1 MQLSNQE
8 AKRLRARY
16 GEWVLVTGASSGI
29 GQELAK
35 QFAST
40 GFKVII
46 TGRREAVLEELAT
59 QWFMQYQAEVVPLVG
74 DLSSPEQVQALI
86 EATRH
91 LPIGIA
97 VLNAGFGT
105 SGPFLE
111 ADLETEQNMLALN
124 CGAVLT
130 LSHHFA
136 ARMSQVGKGS
146 LVLMSSMVAFQGV
159 PRAAHYAATK
169 AYVQTLGEAL
179 ALELK
184 GKGVDVLC
192 AAPGP
197 VASGFSAR
205 ADMQMGRTLSPE
217 QVGVPII
224 RAIGRRSTTLP
235 GFLTKFLVYN
245 LRLLPRWTKV
255 RIMGQVM
262 GGFTQHQQAGTDP
275 AETK

>member
-1 MQLSNQE
+1 MQLSNKE
-8 AKRLRARY
+8 AARLQARY

-35 QFAST
+35 QFASR
-40 GFKVII
+40 GFKIVI
-46 TGRREAVLEELAT
+46 TGRRGAVLEELAT
-59 QWFMQYQAEVVPLVG
+59 QWFMEYQTEVIPVVG
-74 DLSSPEQVQALI
+74 DLSHPDQVQALI
-86 EATRH
+86 DATQH

-105 SGPFLE
+105 SGSFIHSDLE
-111 ADLETEQNMLALN
+111 AEQNMLALN
-124 CGAVLT
+124 CGAVLK

-136 ARMSQVGKGS
+136 GRMSQAGRGA

-159 PRAAHYAATK
+159 PHAANYAATK

-179 ALELK
+179 AVELK
-184 GKGVDVLC
+184 PKGVDVLC

-197 VASGFSAR
+197 VVSGFSAR
-205 ADMQMGRTLSPE
+205 ADMQMGQALSPE

-224 RAIGRRSTTLP
+224 RAIGRRSTSLP

-245 LRLLPRWTKV
+245 LRLLPRWAKV
-255 RIMGQVM
+255 RIMGQIM
-262 GGFTQHQQAGTDP
+262 GGFTQHQQVPINP
-275 AETK
+275 AEAN

>member
-1 MQLSNQE
+1 MQLSNKE
-8 AKRLRARY
+8 AARLQARY

-40 GFKVII
+40 GFKIVI
-46 TGRREAVLEELAT
+46 TGRRGAVLEELAT
-59 QWFMQYQAEVVPLVG
+59 QWFMEYQTEVIPVVG
-74 DLSSPEQVQALI
+74 DLSHPDQVQALI
-86 EATRH
+86 DATQH

-105 SGPFLE
+105 SGSFIHSDLE
-111 ADLETEQNMLALN
+111 AEQNMLALN
-124 CGAVLT
+124 CGAVLK

-136 ARMSQVGKGS
+136 GRMSQAGRGA

-159 PRAAHYAATK
+159 PHAANYAATK

-179 ALELK
+179 AVELK
-184 GKGVDVLC
+184 PKGVDVLC

-197 VASGFSAR
+197 VVSGFSAR
-205 ADMQMGRTLSPE
+205 ADMQMGQALSPE

-224 RAIGRRSTTLP
+224 RAIGRRSTSLP

-245 LRLLPRWTKV
+245 LRLLPRWAKV
-255 RIMGQVM
+255 RIMGQIM
-262 GGFTQHQQAGTDP
+262 GGFTQHQQVPINP
-275 AETK
+275 AEAN

>member
-1 MQLSNQE
+1 MQLSNKE
-8 AKRLRARY
+8 AARLQARY

-40 GFKVII
+40 GFKIVIA
-46 TGRREAVLEELAT
+46 GRRGAVLDELAT
-59 QWFMQYQAEVVPLVG
+59 QWFMEYQTEVIPVVG
-74 DLSSPEQVQALI
+74 DLSHPDQVQALI
-86 EATRH
+86 DATQH

-105 SGPFLE
+105 SGSFIHSDLE
-111 ADLETEQNMLALN
+111 AEQNMLALN
-124 CGAVLT
+124 CGAVLK

-136 ARMSQVGKGS
+136 GRMSQAGRGA

-159 PRAAHYAATK
+159 PHAANYAATK

-179 ALELK
+179 AVELK
-184 GKGVDVLC
+184 PKGVDVLC

-197 VASGFSAR
+197 VVSGFSAR
-205 ADMQMGRTLSPE
+205 ADMQMGQALSPE

-224 RAIGRRSTTLP
+224 RAIGRRSTSLP

-245 LRLLPRWTKV
+245 LRLLPRWAKV
-255 RIMGQVM
+255 RIMGQIM
-262 GGFTQHQQAGTDP
+262 GGFTQHQQVPINP
-275 AETK
+275 AEAN